1 MIKML
6 TRSLSVLLVLVNLL
20 SFIPTVAISSAEVNT
35 STGST
40 NNEYGGVSGTAS
52 KGDSVTL
59 NYAGGYRIYLTRC
72 ELIVDNLTEDG
83 ELHFNGEG
91 ENRKFTFKST
101 DYLNMYKD

>member
-20 SFIPTVAISSAEVNT
+20 SFIPTVAISSAEVDT

-40 NNEYGGVSGTAS
+40 NNEYGGVSGTAG

-59 NYAGGYRIYLTRC
+59 NFAGGYRVYLTQSY
-72 ELIVDNLTEDG
+72 LVSDNLDTDGALHFEDG
-83 ELHFNGEG
+83 E
-91 ENRKFTFKST
+91 FTHKST
-101 DYLNMYKD
+101 GHLNRYKN